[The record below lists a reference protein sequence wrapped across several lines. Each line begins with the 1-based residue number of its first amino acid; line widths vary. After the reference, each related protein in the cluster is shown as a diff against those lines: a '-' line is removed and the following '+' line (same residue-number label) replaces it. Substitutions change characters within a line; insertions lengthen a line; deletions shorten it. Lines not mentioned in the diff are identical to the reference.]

1 MLLMNGN
8 SNVLFLLVNMKVV
21 GGKLEKKNPNIFTI
35 LHCIAKQGNSVPQ
48 SAVNANLC
56 AFKKATRF
64 MSEKPVESR

>member
-1 MLLMNGN
+1 MMNGN

-35 LHCIAKQGNSVPQ
+35 LHFIAKQGNSVPQ

-56 AFKKATRF
+56 VHKKATRL
-64 MSEKPVESR
+64 MSEKPVES